1 MKEYINKK
9 LVAKFKDRNHFK
21 RDELYDFYR
30 SFEPNLNEG
39 TFGWRIYDLK
49 QNNVIKSIGQG
60 LYAISY
66 KPKYTPAIS
75 KKLLKLDK
83 LIQEKYVNAKYSIW
97 ETAWLN
103 EFTIHQSAINYIIL
117 DIEKFAAESAYY
129 YLKDK
134 KYANVFLNPTENI
147 INQYISEE
155 KEVIVVKNLLHR
167 APVHKV
173 RKTRVPLL
181 EKIKV
186 DIFYDKHIFFFYQGE
201 EMFNVFDKA
210 MRNYSINFTKLF
222 AYAKRR
228 GQGKNIKG
236 YITANFPDLIR
247 ELTE

>member
-9 LVAKFKDRNHFK
+9 LVANFKDRNHFT
-21 RDELYDFYR
+21 RNELYDFYKKYD
-30 SFEPNLNEG
+30 PNLNEG

-49 QNNVIKSIGQG
+49 QKDIIKSVGQG

-66 KPKYTPAIS
+66 KPTYAPNITKN
-75 KKLLKLDK
+75 LEKLDK
-83 LIQEKYVNAKYSIW
+83 LIREKYVNAKYSIW

-103 EFTIHQSAINYIIL
+103 EFTIHQLTRNFIIL
-117 DIEKFAAESAYY
+117 DIEKFVVESAYY

-134 KYANVFLNPTENI
+134 KYVNVFLNPAGNI

-155 KEVIVVKNLLHR
+155 KEVILVKTLLHR

-173 RKTRVPLL
+173 RKTSVPLL
-181 EKIKV
+181 EKIMV
-186 DIFYDKHIFFFYQGE
+186 DIFYEKSIFFFYQGE
-201 EMFNVFDKA
+201 EMFNVFDRA
-210 MRNYSINFTKLF
+210 IRTYSVNFTKLF

-228 GQGKNIKG
+228 GQEENIKK
-236 YITANFPDLIR
+236 YITMNFPNLTR